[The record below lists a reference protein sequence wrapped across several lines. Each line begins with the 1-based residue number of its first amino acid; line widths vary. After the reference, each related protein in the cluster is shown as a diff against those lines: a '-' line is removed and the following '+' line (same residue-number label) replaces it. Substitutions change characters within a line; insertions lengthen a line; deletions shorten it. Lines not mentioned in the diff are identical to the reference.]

1 MVRADFGRVQSVSEP
16 VPISTDISH
25 AELEWDDEGQ
35 PQSQRFGD
43 VYFSRA
49 NGLDETRH
57 VFLHHNQLPQRW
69 AQLKAQDTFTI
80 GETGFGSGLNF
91 LAAWQMWNQTAPQSA
106 QLHFV
111 SVEKYP
117 LKKADLIRVLAL
129 WPELETFS
137 QALIDQYPVF
147 VGKGFHRLKFD
158 AGRIN
163 LTLIIDDAATGF
175 EQLLGSAH
183 PLFAQQCAKI
193 NAWFLDGFA
202 PSKNPQ
208 MWSDSLFDTLGALS
222 EVHTTAAT
230 FSAAGIVKRG
240 LIRAGFEI
248 KKVAGFGRKRE
259 MITAQRTQ
267 ITPPVTAEDL
277 VAYRGNTPY
286 PTPWAVVGNP
296 NRIETHNV
304 IVIGAGLAGC
314 HTARALAERGWQV
327 TVLEREPEIAAAASG
342 NPQGI
347 LYAKLSAHQEPQS
360 VFNLACLQYALRHYQ
375 QFWNQTCDETGAL
388 IAQDCGVLH
397 LANDA
402 AEQKLHAQLQ
412 ETFAHAKALVQFV
425 DAHQASELAGI
436 ELMHPGLFFP
446 QAGWVSPRL
455 ICKQLLRHP
464 NIKTLCNTEVLS
476 LISNQDLHH
485 GNHEWHIKDSNNQ
498 LVLSAQNVVIAN
510 ARDAKHFAQCAQLP
524 LNFIRGQITYLPA
537 TQSSRALKTVLCGDG
552 YVGPAYQYQQR
563 ALHFTGATFN
573 LKQES
578 LALNSHDHQ
587 TNLDSLSQLAPALT
601 TALGDMDIENL
612 EGRAGFRCTTRDYL
626 PMVGPVP
633 DYDAFL
639 RDFASLKKNAKAAV
653 PRAGTYYPG
662 LYINL
667 GHGSRGIAYTPL
679 CAELLAAQINQ
690 EILPVERDLAQALN
704 PARFILRDLARGK
717 I

>member
-1 MVRADFGRVQSVSEP
+1 MNEP
-16 VPISTDISH
+16 TTVSTDISH
-25 AELEWDDEGQ
+25 AELEWDNEGQ

-69 AQLKAQDTFTI
+69 AQLKAEDTFTI

-91 LAAWQMWNQTAPQSA
+91 LAAWQLWKQTAPRSA

-129 WPELETFS
+129 WPELEAFS

-163 LTLIIDDAATGF
+163 LTLIINDAAMGF

-183 PLFAQQCAKI
+183 PLFATQCAKI

-240 LIRAGFEI
+240 LARAGFEI

-259 MITAQRTQ
+259 MITAQLKQ
-267 ITPPVTAEDL
+267 APPPLMLQDL

-296 NRIETHNV
+296 ASIETRSLV
-304 IVIGAGLAGC
+304 VIGAGLAGC
-314 HTARALAERGWQV
+314 HTARSLAERGWQV
-327 TVLEREPEIAAAASG
+327 TVLEREPKIAAAASG

-347 LYAKLSAHQEPQS
+347 LYAKLSPQQEAQS

-375 QFWNQTCDETGAL
+375 QFWNQTCSETGAL
-388 IAQDCGVLH
+388 IAQNCGVLQ

-402 AEQKLHAQLQ
+402 PEQKLHAQLQ
-412 ETFAHAKALVQFV
+412 QIFAHATELVQCV
-425 DAHQASELAGI
+425 DAHQASELAGV
-436 ELMHPGLFFP
+436 ELTHTGLFFP

-455 ICKQLLRHP
+455 VCEHLLQHP
-464 NIKTLCNTEVLS
+464 NIKTLCNTDVLS
-476 LISNQDLHH
+476 LENNRTPERNQDLHS
-485 GNHEWHIKDSNNQ
+485 GDQQWHIRGSNNQ
-498 LVLSAQNVVIAN
+498 LLLSANNIVIAN
-510 ARDAKHFAQCAQLP
+510 ARDAKHFVQCAHLP
-524 LNFIRGQITYLPA
+524 INFIRGQITYLPA
-537 TQSSRALKTVLCGDG
+537 TQASQTLKTALCGDG
-552 YVGPAYQYQQR
+552 YVGPACQHQQQQ
-563 ALHFTGATFN
+563 LHFTGATFN

-578 LALNSHDHQ
+578 LALNPHDHQ
-587 TNLDSLSQLAPALT
+587 ANLDRLNQLAPALAS
-601 TALGDMDIENL
+601 ALGDIDIENL

-626 PMVGPVP
+626 PMVGAVP
-633 DYDAFL
+633 DHEAFL
-639 RDFASLKKNAKAAV
+639 RDFAPLRKNAKAAV
-653 PRAGTYYPG
+653 PHAGVYHEG
-662 LYINL
+662 LYMNL

-690 EILPVERDLAQALN
+690 EVLPVERDLAQALN

>member
-1 MVRADFGRVQSVSEP
+1 MSEP
-16 VPISTDISH
+16 ISTATDISH
-25 AELEWDDEGQ
+25 AELEWDEEGQ

-43 VYFSRA
+43 VYFSRT

-69 AQLKAQDTFTI
+69 ATLNAQDTFTI

-91 LAAWQMWNQTAPQSA
+91 LAAWQLWDQTAPRSA

-117 LKKADLIRVLAL
+117 LKKTDLIRVLAL
-129 WPELETFS
+129 WPELKAFS

-147 VGKGFHRLKFD
+147 VGTGFHRLKFD
-158 AGRIN
+158 QGRVN
-163 LTLIIDDAATGF
+163 LTLIINDAATGF

-183 PLFAQQCAKI
+183 PLFAAQCAKI
-193 NAWFLDGFA
+193 DAWFLDGFA

-208 MWSDSLFDTLGALS
+208 MWSDELFDALGALS
-222 EVHTTAAT
+222 DVHTTAAT

-259 MITAQRTQ
+259 MITAQLHHLA
-267 ITPPVTAEDL
+267 PPLTAQDL

-286 PTPWAVVGNP
+286 PTPWAVTRNP
-296 NRIETHNV
+296 GSRHTRSL

-327 TVLEREPEIAAAASG
+327 TVVEREAKIAAAASG

-347 LYAKLSAHQEPQS
+347 LYAKLSARQEALS
-360 VFNLACLQYALRHYQ
+360 LFNLTCLQYAQRHYR
-375 QFWNQTCDETGAL
+375 QFWDQTCSETGTL
-388 IAQDCGVLH
+388 IAQNCGVLQ

-402 AEQKLHAQLQ
+402 SEQKLQAQLQ
-412 ETFAHAKALVQFV
+412 ETFAHAQELVRFV
-425 DAHQASELAGI
+425 SAHEASELAGI
-436 ELMHPGLFFP
+436 ELTHAGLFFP
-446 QAGWVSPRL
+446 RAGWVSPRL
-455 ICKQLLRHP
+455 VCERLLQHP

-476 LISNQDLHH
+476 LESNRALDSDKVFESSQ
-485 GNHEWHIKDSNNQ
+485 EWHIRDNNNQ
-498 LVLSAQNVVIAN
+498 LLLSANNIVIAN
-510 ARDAKHFAQCAQLP
+510 ARDATHFAQCVHLP
-524 LNFIRGQITYLPA
+524 INFIRGQITYLPA
-537 TQSSRALKTVLCGDG
+537 THASQTFKTVVCGDG
-552 YVGPAYQYQQR
+552 YVGPAYHYQQQR
-563 ALHFTGATFN
+563 LHFTGATFN

-578 LALNSHDHQ
+578 LALNFHDHQ
-587 TNLDSLSQLAPALT
+587 TNLDRLNQLAPALVS
-601 TALGDMDIENL
+601 ALGDIDIKDL

-639 RDFASLKKNAKAAV
+639 RDFAPVRKNAKAAV
-653 PRAGTYYPG
+653 PLAGDYYQG
-662 LYINL
+662 LYLNI

-679 CAELLAAQINQ
+679 CAELLAAHINQ
-690 EILPVERDLAQALN
+690 EVLPVDRDLAQALN